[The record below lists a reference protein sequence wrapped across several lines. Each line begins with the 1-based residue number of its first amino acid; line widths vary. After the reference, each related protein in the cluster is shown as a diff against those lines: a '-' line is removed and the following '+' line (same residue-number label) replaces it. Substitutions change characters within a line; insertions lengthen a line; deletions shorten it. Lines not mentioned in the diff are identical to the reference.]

1 VVHVADAGDILVLDR
16 QSGQFLWAA
25 PFPYDVPN
33 VNMKA
38 IDVETGRTHINDAL
52 VFKKDGDHSIGCF
65 QNTRS
70 YWATSY
76 DPKNNSL
83 YVPFQD
89 ACLDMTADTSKPLGY
104 SLRKGI
110 RRPGVAEDQFMG
122 MMKVNMA
129 TGEMKRIFSQ
139 AAPGNGSALTT
150 AGDLLFW
157 GDLNRRFRAF
167 DPDSGKVLWQTIV
180 GGMVMTSTITY
191 AVNGK
196 QYVAIFTGEGQSG
209 SRSVLDM
216 APSIK
221 PVHAHNAVYVF
232 ALPAKH

>member
-1 VVHVADAGDILVLDR
+1 
-16 QSGQFLWAA
+16 
-25 PFPYDVPN
+25 
-33 VNMKA
+33 
-38 IDVETGRTHINDAL
+38 
-52 VFKKDGDHSIGCF
+52 VFKKDGDRSVGCF

-76 DPKNNSL
+76 DPKNNSM

-89 ACLDMTADTSKPLGY
+89 ACLDMTADTSKPLGFGP
-104 SLRKGI
+104 RFGI
-110 RRPGVAEDQFMG
+110 RRPGVAEDKFMG
-122 MMKVNMA
+122 MMKIDMA

-167 DPDSGKVLWQTIV
+167 DPDTGKVLWESIV

-191 AVNGK
+191 AVDGR

-216 APSIK
+216 APGIK
-221 PVHAHNAVYVF
+221 TVHGSNALYVF
-232 ALPAKH
+232 TLPKSD